1 MTNFKFNSKDDVI
14 KFLEYY
20 DKEDVTIR
28 MHSFGQVYREIRYIP
43 FAKGLYLRILRS
55 GSEKYIMH
63 PGTGAMIYKNSVV
76 AKKLRM
82 PRPDRRSFNIPVS
95 TIDEV
100 AYEIYQAIDCRYIT
114 VLFGSDKLC
123 DCSTI

>member
-28 MHSFGQVYREIRYIP
+28 MNFGSAYREIRYIP
-43 FAKGLYLRILRS
+43 FAKGLYLTIIRS
-55 GSEKYIMH
+55 SLDKYITH
-63 PGTGAMIYKNSVV
+63 PGNGQRIYKNGVV
-76 AKKLRM
+76 AKKLTM
-82 PRPDRRSFNIPVS
+82 PRFDRKSFNIPVS
-95 TIDEV
+95 TIEEV
-100 AYEIYQAIDCRYIT
+100 SQEIYSSINSRYYS

-123 DCSTI
+123 SYSDM